1 MKKIIAT
8 VMTVFLLFS
17 VVACENVSDE
27 SYLQTEHPTAESS
40 ITAANRRSTS
50 RKAEVPTT

>member
-8 VMTVFLLFS
+8 VLTAFLLLS

-27 SYLQTEHPTAESS
+27 RTSYGRKQHYRCGRRNSPSHPVW
-40 ITAANRRSTS
+40 R
-50 RKAEVPTT
+50 